1 MERLRGGGTLPAK
14 PKFIQLMKGLV
25 GGFLGILTL
34 CFLGQFTAVP
44 WLMAPFGATCV
55 LLFAVPAS
63 PLAQPRNVILGH
75 LITSTV
81 GLVFLYVLGDSIIVM
96 SLSVGIAI
104 MLMQYFRAV
113 HPPAGANPL
122 VIIIAGQSMVGFD
135 FLVTPVLI
143 GSITLVVIAS
153 VINNYGEE
161 ARWPLYWHGISRN
174 KG

>member
-1 MERLRGGGTLPAK
+1 
-14 PKFIQLMKGLV
+14 
-25 GGFLGILTL
+25 
-34 CFLGQFTAVP
+34 
-44 WLMAPFGATCV
+44 
-55 LLFAVPAS
+55 
-63 PLAQPRNVILGH
+63 
-75 LITSTV
+75 
-81 GLVFLYVLGDSIIVM
+81 M

-113 HPPAGANPL
+113 HPPADANPL